1 MFGLFCW
8 CGPFGLRCV
17 HVCVM
22 VCAYVGSNRSKV
34 PRRDPGASQSCVSDD
49 DFVSTPLAFLARL
62 EQNPA
67 WNAPGDALTSEE
79 DAAFSRIKTRLPT
92 SILVDVFKDLSAQ
105 QKADIVDTHKLD

>member
-1 MFGLFCW
+1 MEDGGDR
-8 CGPFGLRCV
+8 CGAKRRGPQSRA
-17 HVCVM
+17 
-22 VCAYVGSNRSKV
+22 CAPSNRSKV

-49 DFVSTPLAFLARL
+49 DFVSTPLTFLARL